1 MENVDHNFN
10 WPFIL
15 AQLAKSDQSFLVVG
29 GAALVLHGIPR
40 TTMDID
46 IYLPADSQSIAKLLS
61 LLTDELGLSPK
72 VEATETLM
80 AHPEFLCGQ
89 WLPFS
94 IPEGPDIIDVYL
106 CRPGEFYTLLESAEQ
121 IELNDK
127 EIYVAHIDTLRD
139 MKEKC
144 GRPIDLADIALIDEY
159 KAMLEED

>member
-1 MENVDHNFN
+1 MKDVDDCFN

-15 AQLAKSDQSFLVVG
+15 SQLAESEQDFLVVG

-46 IYLPADSQSIAKLLS
+46 IFIPSESQSIVKIFTLLK
-61 LLTDELGLSPK
+61 DELGLSPQIESIESL
-72 VEATETLM
+72 V
-80 AHPEFLCGQ
+80 AHPELLCGQ
-89 WLPFS
+89 WVPFS

-106 CRPGEFYTLLESAEQ
+106 CRPGEFYTLQESAEL
-121 IELNDK
+121 IELSGS
-127 EIYVAHIDTLRD
+127 EIYVAHINTLRD